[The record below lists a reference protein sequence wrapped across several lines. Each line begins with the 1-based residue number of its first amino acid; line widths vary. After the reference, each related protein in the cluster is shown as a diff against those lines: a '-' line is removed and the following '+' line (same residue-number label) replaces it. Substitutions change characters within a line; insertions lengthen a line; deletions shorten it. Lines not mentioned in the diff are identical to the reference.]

1 MAHDIS
7 KALKAFQ
14 SLDSQRNYILWCEN
28 VLLFKMMWY
37 LRYLYA
43 SHSPASLEACVS
55 ADTRVEHVL
64 NTPIR
69 IPTELQVSFGN
80 ALLPV
85 AFFGIPFNFETFLL
99 RKM

>member
-1 MAHDIS
+1 
-7 KALKAFQ
+7 
-14 SLDSQRNYILWCEN
+14 
-28 VLLFKMMWY
+28 
-37 LRYLYA
+37 
-43 SHSPASLEACVS
+43 
-55 ADTRVEHVL
+55 VL